1 MKGESDG
8 KYCLFPKQKL
18 IDAFGEGTG
27 TKEEL
32 NAVLDGLVSSGY
44 IDEKYSDDEVV
55 LLKPLGKSFAALE
68 EEKAEIPETTE
79 KDGLNNFW
87 RYFIAF
93 LGAFSGALVGATI
106 MLLLC

>member
-18 IDAFGEGTG
+18 IDAFGEGAG

-68 EEKAEIPETTE
+68 EKSTETTE
-79 KDGLNNFW
+79 TTGKDGLNNFW

-93 LGAFSGALVGATI
+93 LGAFSGALLGATI

>member
-55 LLKPLGKSFAALE
+55 LLKPLGKSFALNE
-68 EEKAEIPETTE
+68 EENGEITVTAE

-106 MLLLC
+106 VLLLC